1 MLLKTKLILV
11 FTFALIIFGV
21 TQAYLKFQDLQA
33 TIRSEIQSRD
43 AANSVIWIKIV
54 SQVSNNMAF
63 YAQGSESGGSPI
75 WNLRGKRSPIQSIKG
90 RNARRLD
97 ITLKPFFE
105 DLSQRG
111 VIDALAVYTDGGD
124 LLKAFGPEN
133 YNDFFTNVS
142 EITCIKKNNAQIQR
156 GGSMTSIIYSFDV
169 FSNGIPV
176 GCVVYAKNF
185 QWVSDKYYEDTAS
198 EIQIERGQ
206 TNGIEIPFG
215 FKKLLSSLFNAN
227 PKYMAITQLPSN
239 LAKQKIQL
247 FSLTDM
253 TKFVSRSMK
262 EKFRDLL
269 LLAFYLIILFLILI
283 LLMSREFSKLNVA
296 IHRLQDLS
304 KGRLTS
310 DNKTHENNE
319 VGRIMKAVQELNQTI
334 DNYSTNR
341 KNIESERETYI
352 GNLYQSI
359 EDMSV
364 HLPDELRSNIAST
377 ICANSLKPNKSSDTG
392 NIFAEKEDN
401 SIRLVNEVLGG
412 ISKEINK
419 QIKLQTELKNS
430 YQRFVPKEIV
440 TALDKTSII
449 QVELGD
455 QKQRT
460 TYILFADIRNFTV
473 ISEKLTSQQVFELLN
488 KLLETAIPTIRE
500 AGGYIDKFIGD
511 AILAVFSA
519 KDGDPIKCGNNLL
532 KKLQILNKD
541 LVQSYGVE
549 ISIGIGVHYGPIV
562 LGTIGNNYRMEGTV
576 IGDTVNTASRL
587 ETLTKQLKTPF
598 LVSGE
603 VVNKITE
610 VQGWHYCDPRRLSS
624 EPLKGKTERVDVF
637 EISDWRKKTRAD
649 IIATS
654 ISLISKYIDAVSQR
668 QLSEELK
675 KELAAYVAEN
685 PWDKAAKVLLIS

>member
-21 TQAYLKFQDLQA
+21 TQAYLKFQDLQT
-33 TIRSEIQSRD
+33 TILSEIQSRD
-43 AANSVIWIKIV
+43 AANSVIWIKII

-63 YAQGSESGGSPI
+63 YAHDSESGGSPI
-75 WNLRGKRSPIQSIKG
+75 WNLRGKRSPIQSIKSG
-90 RNARRLD
+90 NARRLD

-124 LLKAFGPEN
+124 LLKAFGSDV

-142 EITCIKKNNAQIQR
+142 EITCVIKNNAQILR

-185 QWVSDKYYEDTAS
+185 QWLGDKYYEDTAS
-198 EIQIERGQ
+198 EIQIESGQ
-206 TNGIEIPFG
+206 TDGVKIPFG
-215 FKKLLSSLFNAN
+215 AKKLLSSLFNAN

-239 LAKQKIQL
+239 LANQQVQL
-247 FSLTDM
+247 FSLTDL
-253 TKFVSRSMK
+253 TKFVSRSMT
-262 EKFRDLL
+262 EKYRDLL

-283 LLMSREFSKLNVA
+283 LLMSREFSKLNIA

-310 DNKTHENNE
+310 DNKTYKNNE
-319 VGRIMKAVQELNQTI
+319 VGSIMKAVQELNQTI

-341 KNIESERETYI
+341 KNIEAERKTYI
-352 GNLYQSI
+352 RNLYQSI

-364 HLPDELRSNIAST
+364 HLPNELRSHIVSQ
-377 ICANSLKPNKSSDTG
+377 ISANSLKPTKSSDSG

-419 QIKLQTELKNS
+419 QIKLQTELTHS
-430 YQRFVPKEIV
+430 YQRFVPAEIV
-440 TALDKTSII
+440 TALDKSSIT

-455 QKQRT
+455 QKQRA

-473 ISEKLTSQQVFELLN
+473 LSEKLTSQQVFELLN

-500 AGGYIDKFIGD
+500 A
-511 AILAVFSA
+511 
-519 KDGDPIKCGNNLL
+519 
-532 KKLQILNKD
+532 
-541 LVQSYGVE
+541 
-549 ISIGIGVHYGPIV
+549 
-562 LGTIGNNYRMEGTV
+562 
-576 IGDTVNTASRL
+576 
-587 ETLTKQLKTPF
+587 
-598 LVSGE
+598 
-603 VVNKITE
+603 
-610 VQGWHYCDPRRLSS
+610 
-624 EPLKGKTERVDVF
+624 
-637 EISDWRKKTRAD
+637 
-649 IIATS
+649 
-654 ISLISKYIDAVSQR
+654 
-668 QLSEELK
+668 
-675 KELAAYVAEN
+675 
-685 PWDKAAKVLLIS
+685 